1 MMAAVMFGAVGSIG
15 CGGVEPEPSRAS
27 VPSATAKYL
36 EAADDL
42 EDDDHNQCGVR
53 RCIDIERDKNITH
66 VFLDFG
72 NCPIEDFRV
81 TVRTESRGIEDV
93 TDRLKSVGGPCQELD
108 ADYRFELPGPDKM
121 VRVCVQFKDYISKVR
136 VGVKAADECTYESR
150 TIDGKACRKCQPHY

>member
-1 MMAAVMFGAVGSIG
+1 MAAVMAGAVGFG
-15 CGGVEPEPSRAS
+15 CGGVEPEPTQAS
-27 VPSATAKYL
+27 APSATAKYF
-36 EAADDL
+36 ENVSAF
-42 EDDDHNQCGVR
+42 EDDNDHNQCGVR

-72 NCPIEDFRV
+72 NCPVEDFRV
-81 TVRTESRGIEDV
+81 TVRTESRGVEDV

-121 VRVCVQFKDYISKVR
+121 VRVCVQFKDYITKVR

-150 TIDGKACRKCQPHY
+150 TIDGNACRKCQQQQ